1 MVVLIKLM
9 MTPRLFD
16 RPHAI
21 HITTPTGHHDL
32 SRAAG
37 PPWQFRKVSGSI
49 KIHHFYVLTRTSC
62 GRNVR
67 RGEHFSI
74 PTTSIGDPAMF
85 AQVIQ
90 GKTSKP
96 EELDAALNRWLK
108 DLAPDASGWLGST
121 SGVTEDGRAIAVVRF
136 ESEEDAR
143 RNSNRPEQD
152 QWWSET
158 AKLFDGEATFRDST
172 DVTVDVQGDPDQASF
187 VQVMQ
192 GRSSDPERAKQL
204 MDQDA
209 DKWSAFRPDV
219 VGSVSLGHEGGAY
232 TMVMYFTSEAEA
244 REGERKEP
252 PPELQAQMEE
262 MGKLSVGET
271 EFFDLKQ
278 PRIVSP
284 T

>member
-1 MVVLIKLM
+1 
-9 MTPRLFD
+9 
-16 RPHAI
+16 
-21 HITTPTGHHDL
+21 
-32 SRAAG
+32 
-37 PPWQFRKVSGSI
+37 
-49 KIHHFYVLTRTSC
+49 
-62 GRNVR
+62 
-67 RGEHFSI
+67 
-74 PTTSIGDPAMF
+74 MF

-90 GKTSKP
+90 GKTSNP
-96 EELDAALNRWLK
+96 EELDAALNRWLQ
-108 DLAPDASGWLGST
+108 DLAPGASGWLGST

-158 AKLFDGEATFRDST
+158 AKVFDGEATFRDST
-172 DVTVDVQGDPDQASF
+172 DVSVEVQGDPDQAGF

-192 GRSSDPERAKQL
+192 GQSSDPERAKQL

-209 DKWSAFRPDV
+209 DKWNAFRPDV
-219 VGSVSLGHEGGAY
+219 VGSVSIGHEGGSY

-244 REGERKEP
+244 REGETKEP

-271 EFFDLKQ
+271 EFFDLKR
-278 PRIVSP
+278 PVIVSP

>member
-1 MVVLIKLM
+1 
-9 MTPRLFD
+9 
-16 RPHAI
+16 
-21 HITTPTGHHDL
+21 
-32 SRAAG
+32 
-37 PPWQFRKVSGSI
+37 
-49 KIHHFYVLTRTSC
+49 
-62 GRNVR
+62 
-67 RGEHFSI
+67 
-74 PTTSIGDPAMF
+74 MF

-90 GKTSKP
+90 GKISNP
-96 EELDAALNRWLK
+96 EELDAALNRWLQ
-108 DLAPDASGWLGST
+108 DLAPDATGWLGST

-143 RNSNRPEQD
+143 RNSDRPEQD

-172 DVTVDVQGDPDQASF
+172 DVTVDVQGDPDQAGF

-209 DKWSAFRPDV
+209 DKWNAFRPDV
-219 VGSVSLGHEGGAY
+219 VGSVTIGHEDGAY
-232 TMVMYFTSEAEA
+232 TMVMYFSSEAEA

-262 MGKLSVGET
+262 MGKLSVGEP
-271 EFFDLKQ
+271 EFFDLKR
-278 PRIVSP
+278 PVIVSP

>member
-1 MVVLIKLM
+1 
-9 MTPRLFD
+9 
-16 RPHAI
+16 
-21 HITTPTGHHDL
+21 
-32 SRAAG
+32 
-37 PPWQFRKVSGSI
+37 
-49 KIHHFYVLTRTSC
+49 
-62 GRNVR
+62 
-67 RGEHFSI
+67 
-74 PTTSIGDPAMF
+74 MF

-90 GKTSKP
+90 GKTSNP

-108 DLAPDASGWLGST
+108 DLAPGATGWLGST

-143 RNSNRPEQD
+143 RNSNRSEQD
-152 QWWSET
+152 QWWSAT
-158 AKLFDGEATFRDST
+158 AKLYDGEAAFLDST
-172 DVTVDVQGDPDQASF
+172 DVTVDVQGDPDQAGF

-192 GRSSDPERAKQL
+192 GKSSDPERARTL

-209 DKWSAFRPDV
+209 DKWAEFRPDML
-219 VGSVSLGHEGGAY
+219 GSVAIGHDDGSY

-262 MGKLSVGET
+262 MNKLSVGET
-271 EFFDLKQ
+271 QFFDLKQ
-278 PRIVSP
+278 PVIVSP

>member
-1 MVVLIKLM
+1 
-9 MTPRLFD
+9 
-16 RPHAI
+16 
-21 HITTPTGHHDL
+21 
-32 SRAAG
+32 
-37 PPWQFRKVSGSI
+37 
-49 KIHHFYVLTRTSC
+49 
-62 GRNVR
+62 
-67 RGEHFSI
+67 
-74 PTTSIGDPAMF
+74 MF

-108 DLAPDASGWLGST
+108 DLAPDARGWLGST

-232 TMVMYFTSEAEA
+232 TMVMYFTSEADA
-244 REGERKEP
+244 REGEAKEVP
-252 PPELQAQMEE
+252 AELQANMEE
-262 MGKLSVGET
+262 INKLSVGET
-271 EFFDLKQ
+271 KFFDLKQ
-278 PRIVSP
+278 PMIDSP
-284 T
+284 NK

>member
-1 MVVLIKLM
+1 
-9 MTPRLFD
+9 
-16 RPHAI
+16 
-21 HITTPTGHHDL
+21 
-32 SRAAG
+32 
-37 PPWQFRKVSGSI
+37 
-49 KIHHFYVLTRTSC
+49 
-62 GRNVR
+62 
-67 RGEHFSI
+67 
-74 PTTSIGDPAMF
+74 MF

-108 DLAPDASGWLGST
+108 DLAPDARGWLGST

-244 REGERKEP
+244 REGEHKEP

-262 MGKLSVGET
+262 MGKLSIGET

>member
-1 MVVLIKLM
+1 
-9 MTPRLFD
+9 
-16 RPHAI
+16 
-21 HITTPTGHHDL
+21 
-32 SRAAG
+32 
-37 PPWQFRKVSGSI
+37 
-49 KIHHFYVLTRTSC
+49 
-62 GRNVR
+62 
-67 RGEHFSI
+67 
-74 PTTSIGDPAMF
+74 MF

-90 GKTSKP
+90 GKTSNP
-96 EELDAALNRWLK
+96 AELDAALNRWLQ
-108 DLAPDASGWLGST
+108 DLAPDATGWLGST

-172 DVTVDVQGDPDQASF
+172 DVTVDVQGDPDQAGF

-209 DKWSAFRPDV
+209 DKWNAFRPDV
-219 VGSVSLGHEGGAY
+219 VGSVTIGHEDGAY
-232 TMVMYFTSEAEA
+232 TMVMYFSSEAEA

-262 MGKLSVGET
+262 MGKLSVGEP
-271 EFFDLKQ
+271 EFFDLKR
-278 PRIVSP
+278 PVIVSP

>member
-1 MVVLIKLM
+1 
-9 MTPRLFD
+9 
-16 RPHAI
+16 
-21 HITTPTGHHDL
+21 
-32 SRAAG
+32 
-37 PPWQFRKVSGSI
+37 
-49 KIHHFYVLTRTSC
+49 
-62 GRNVR
+62 
-67 RGEHFSI
+67 
-74 PTTSIGDPAMF
+74 MF